1 MAKTN
6 CRKRKVKLMMISG
19 RGWLLETVEDGFLL
33 KRAKAITKVDCC
45 AEQREAIRSSE
56 LR

>member
-6 CRKRKVKLMMISG
+6 CRKRRVKLMMTSG

-33 KRAKAITKVDCC
+33 KRAKAIAKAVQSK
-45 AEQREAIRSSE
+45 AKESVG
-56 LR
+56 